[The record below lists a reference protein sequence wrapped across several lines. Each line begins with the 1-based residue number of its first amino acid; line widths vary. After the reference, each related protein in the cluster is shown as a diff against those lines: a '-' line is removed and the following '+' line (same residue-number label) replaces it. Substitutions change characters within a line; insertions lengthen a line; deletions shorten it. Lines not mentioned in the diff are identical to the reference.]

1 MLEMGQVFVLEL
13 MSPELFQSLLNS
25 NSEYFVHSQFLTY
38 FLNLNQ
44 FLKIIYFK
52 IPNLELMHYLM
63 MRDTMRYTH

>member
-25 NSEYFVHSQFLTY
+25 NSEYIVHSQFLTY